1 MMIKRADETVL
12 YYIIDMDSNDFAE
25 EWENYCHRIRRIV
38 ESKRIT

>member
-1 MMIKRADETVL
+1 MMIKRADETVI
-12 YYIIDMDSNDFAE
+12 YYIIDIDNNNFAE